1 MRSFI
6 LFVKAQNETQGRC
19 MPGVFLSKHWSQ
31 LMKYSFLVMF
41 SFFTILSAQGVHD
54 WQTITNMNDVT
65 DLVVEN
71 EAVWVATTGGLYRYD
86 RQSNEIEQF
95 NNLDGLYSLTKR
107 AVAVDS
113 HGNVLTGGADGLIEV
128 YDKSE
133 DAWSQLFALQGNPIE
148 DILFKND
155 TLWVTA
161 DKGLAVFFWNGSGYT
176 FKDYFVNFP
185 ILINSVRY
193 VQRFAGRIWVGTDQ
207 GLLSAPSDL
216 NKYTINDPAN
226 WILYDTS
233 NGMSHN
239 IIYDLQVIGEK
250 LWVGTKSGLMTF
262 DSGLRLRRE
271 SAWGNYS
278 SQFIAP
284 AAENGKY
291 YVVNWYR
298 YYEYT
303 SQNGR
308 GTETNFSQ
316 NITILRTDEQ
326 GDVWLGLEQGGL
338 YHYGWEK
345 PLLLNT
351 PNQVQVKYAL
361 IDNKKRLWVSSGKPN
376 SYTGEGFHVLQDG
389 IWNNV
394 DFVDPPWYKWYSLGN
409 IVTIYEDHF
418 RNVWLGSWGGGA
430 MVFKANG
437 DTAFFHNYQ
446 NAGQMIIDTYQGQ
459 TIRQMD
465 NQNTYSDYFIGIP
478 KDESFEIISVIKE
491 DDANRLWFAN
501 YWAANDHLLAVAP
514 YNGTFINLDK
524 EQWAYFGKA
533 DGIDATQGGIVTID
547 FDDFGRVWIGTYLDG
562 VYILDYNNTLY
573 DKSDDSIYHLV
584 VNDNLYSNQI
594 NSIAV
599 DQDGIVWI
607 GTPSGLNSYDGVNVY
622 KHVGDK
628 NGLAGPLENQINGIF
643 VDKYNNRWFATSGG
657 LSVLR
662 AGKSPWDANAWIGYT
677 SANSGLVNN
686 NVHSVFVDSRTGQ
699 AVLATD
705 NGISVFRGSFAQI
718 KDDYNN
724 TIGGPNPY
732 VINGGQDY
740 YILKFLKQSSSV
752 KIFSMNG
759 RLVRE
764 LTAENGFVDGSR
776 ARWDGRDE
784 QGNLVPTGIY
794 LYTAYDEE
802 GQSVAGKIA
811 VVRK

>member
-1 MRSFI
+1 
-6 LFVKAQNETQGRC
+6 
-19 MPGVFLSKHWSQ
+19 
-31 LMKYSFLVMF
+31 MKYSFLVMF

-133 DAWSQLFALQGNPIE
+133 DAWSQVFALQGNLIE

-161 DKGLAVFFWNGSGYT
+161 DKGLAVFFWNGNGYT

-193 VQRFAGRIWVGTDQ
+193 VQRFAGRVWVGTDQ

-226 WILYDTS
+226 WILYDKS
-233 NGMSHN
+233 DGMSDN
-239 IIYDLQVIGEK
+239 TIYDLQVIDNL
-250 LWVGTKSGLMTF
+250 LWIGTGSGLMTM
-262 DSGLRLRRE
+262 DGKLNLQRE
-271 SAWGNYS
+271 SAWGNMAAH
-278 SQFIAP
+278 FIARSSDP
-284 AAENGKY
+284 GKY
-291 YVVNWYR
+291 YVSSGSR
-298 YYEYT
+298 YYSYI
-303 SQNGR
+303 SQNTPVQEKG
-308 GTETNFSQ
+308 FSRK
-316 NITILRTDEQ
+316 ISVMRTDET
-326 GDVWLGLEQGGL
+326 GDIWLGLEKDGL
-338 YHYGWEK
+338 FYVGWDK

-351 PNQVQVKYAL
+351 PKHIITKYAM
-361 IDNKKRLWVSSGKPN
+361 IDSKKRIWGSTGKPH
-376 SYTGEGFHVLQDG
+376 SYAGEGYFLYQDG
-389 IWNNV
+389 IWH
-394 DFVDPPWYKWYSLGN
+394 N
-409 IVTIYEDHF
+409 IVFNDNRWFKVSHTVAIYEDQYS
-418 RNVWLGSWGGGA
+418 NVWIGTWGGGA
-430 MVFKANG
+430 MVYKNTG
-437 DTAFFHNYQ
+437 DIAFFHDFPDT
-446 NAGQMIIDTYQGQ
+446 GRMITDTYKER
-459 TIRQMD
+459 IIEPMD
-465 NQNTYSDYFIGIP
+465 NQYTFTGYFKGFP
-478 KDESFEIISVIKE
+478 GDELYEIIPAFKE
-491 DDANRLWFAN
+491 DDYNRLWFVN

-514 YNGTFINLDK
+514 YEGSFITLDK

-533 DGIDATQGGIVTID
+533 DGINASEGGINTID

-628 NGLAGPLENQINGIF
+628 NGLTGPLENQINGIF

-686 NVHSVFVDSRTGQ
+686 NVHSVFVDNRTGQ